1 MTDFMAILMVISK
14 HVRKHL
20 GEKSLNELIAQ
31 GIAVYLEIIE
41 ALPASRSIR
50 KPTANSDIVIDVIE
64 ELSQLEA

>member
-1 MTDFMAILMVISK
+1 MSDFTAILTVIAK
-14 HVRKHL
+14 HVRKHF

-50 KPTANSDIVIDVIE
+50 KPTADPEIVIAVIE
-64 ELSQLEA
+64 ELSALEA